1 MVEVAEYIKTSI
13 SRQKLYD
20 KDYTRDT
27 IARFENGEE
36 VQRTYED
43 TYKALT
49 DVLTRKYLECIN
61 D

>member
-1 MVEVAEYIKTSI
+1 MAEYIKTSI
-13 SRQKLYD
+13 SRQKLYY
-20 KDYTRDT
+20 KNYTRDAIT
-27 IARFENGEE
+27 KFENGEE

-49 DVLTRKYLECIN
+49 DVLTRKYLEYIS

>member
-1 MVEVAEYIKTSI
+1 MAEYIKTSI

-27 IARFENGEE
+27 ISRFENGEE
-36 VQRTYED
+36 VQRNYDD